1 MADARWESPDDD
13 RRRNAMG
20 RLDGK
25 VAFITGAARGQGRSH
40 AVRLAQEGCEIIGL
54 DLCGQIDSVAYPM
67 ATPDDLADTVR
78 LVEEHDHRM
87 VAEQADVRDL
97 DRLGAVLQKGLKEF
111 GRLDIVVA
119 NAGIAPIVGEQRL
132 QVQAWNDAI
141 DVMLTGVYHTLHA
154 TVPVLIEGG
163 RGGSIVITSS
173 TAGLKGFFLGEI
185 TAGAMGYTAAKHGV
199 VGLMRAYANA
209 LALHNIRVN
218 SVHPTGVDTPMVV
231 NEPVGQ
237 YVGEHPEAADAFQ
250 NAMPVPLV
258 EVHDVSN
265 AIVWL
270 CSDEARYVT
279 GVTLPVDAGRC
290 NR

>member
-1 MADARWESPDDD
+1 MG
-13 RRRNAMG
+13 G

-54 DLCGQIDSVAYPM
+54 DLCRQIDSVVYPM
-67 ATPDDLADTVR
+67 ATPEDLAETVR
-78 LVEEHDHRM
+78 LVEEQDHRM

-97 DRLGAVLQKGLKEF
+97 DQLTAVLEKGLGQF
-111 GRLDIVVA
+111 GRLDIVLA
-119 NAGIAPIVGEQRL
+119 NAGIAPMLGEPRMGT
-132 QVQAWNDAI
+132 QAWLDAI
-141 DVMLTGVYHTLHA
+141 DVMLTGVYYTLRA
-154 TVPVLIEGG
+154 TTPVMIEGG

-173 TAGLKGFFLGEI
+173 TAGLKGFFVGEI
-185 TAGAMGYTAAKHGV
+185 TAGLMGYTAAKHGV

-209 LALHNIRVN
+209 LAPHNIRVN
-218 SVHPTGVDTPMVV
+218 TVHPTGVATPMIV
-231 NEPVGQ
+231 NEPLGQ
-237 YVGEHPEAADAFQ
+237 YAAEHPEVAAVFQ
-250 NAMPVPLV
+250 NPLPVELIDAI
-258 EVHDVSN
+258 DVSN

-279 GVTLPVDAGRC
+279 GVTLPVDAGMC